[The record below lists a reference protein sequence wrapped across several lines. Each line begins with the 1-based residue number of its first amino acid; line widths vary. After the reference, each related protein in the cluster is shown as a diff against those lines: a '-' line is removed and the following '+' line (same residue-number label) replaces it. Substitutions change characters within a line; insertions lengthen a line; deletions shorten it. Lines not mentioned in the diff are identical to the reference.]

1 MTMLLRRT
9 WSGNVT
15 LRCWEAPGVSGRRSS
30 VAALATCLLFLA
42 SLDVTAQGEQRS
54 VLTLYAQR
62 RENPVPLIVDPLLQ
76 GILAQ
81 RVPGIDYYN
90 EFIDGARFADPEF
103 RHAVLDFLKR
113 KYAGRRFDV
122 LITPS
127 TQALNFLKANRDE
140 LFAGVPVVYH
150 TNSNIESAPRPT
162 EVPEPRSTGLTSPMD
177 LARTL
182 TMVTQL
188 QPETKRVFVVSG
200 SSAFDKTYE
209 DLARAQFRAFDGRF
223 EFTYWSGLPMKDLL
237 ERVAD
242 LPPDSILY
250 PLMLTQDRSGQ
261 RYLPFDQI
269 ERIAAAANVPVYAWG
284 SPEMGRGVVGGSM
297 YSPEHLA
304 GPLAEV
310 VIRVLGGEKPEN
322 IPVASLDLNVSEV
335 DWRQLRRWG
344 ISEARVPAGTT
355 VRFREPGLWERYR
368 SYIIGTVILLLL
380 QTTLIA
386 GLLVQ
391 RGRRRRVERALRDS
405 EAALRKSYEQT
416 QDLAGRLITA
426 QEAERSR
433 IGRDLH
439 DDVCQRLAVLAMML
453 SGLKHR
459 LSGSTPQPDLD
470 EVVTTLQERTSTL
483 ATDVR
488 NLSHDLHPSVL
499 EHAGLVPVLKAHCDE
514 FARQQKVDV
523 TFSADEGV
531 GSVDGAAALCVYRV
545 TQEALTNT
553 GRHASASAVR
563 VRLTRTAEAIELE
576 VVDNGIGFESGRHT
590 PSGLGLR
597 SIDERV
603 RFNKG
608 TARVESHPG
617 QGTSVFVRV
626 PLSPAATG
634 DPSTAP
640 DRA

>member
-1 MTMLLRRT
+1 MA
-9 WSGNVT
+9 V
-15 LRCWEAPGVSGRRSS
+15 VK
-30 VAALATCLLFLA
+30 LATCLLFLA
-42 SLDVTAQGEQRS
+42 ILDVSAQGEQRS

-62 RENPVPLIVDPLLQ
+62 RENPIPLIVDPLLQ
-76 GILAQ
+76 GILSQ
-81 RVPGIDYYN
+81 RLPGLDYYN
-90 EFIDGARFADPEF
+90 EFIDAARFADPEF
-103 RHAVLDFLKR
+103 QNALRDFLKR
-113 KYAGRRFDV
+113 KYAGRRFNV
-122 LITPS
+122 LIAPS

-140 LFAGVPVVYH
+140 LFAGIPVVFH

-162 EVPEPRSTGLTSPMD
+162 EVPEPGSTGLTSPMD

-209 DLARAQFRAFDGRF
+209 DLARSHFRAFDGRF
-223 EFTYWSGLPMKDLL
+223 EFTYWSGLPMKELL

-242 LPPDSILY
+242 LPPDSIVY
-250 PLMLTQDRSGQ
+250 PLMFTQDRTGQ

-269 ERIAAAANVPVYAWG
+269 ERLAAAANVPVYAWG
-284 SPEMGRGVVGGSM
+284 SPQMGRGVVGGSI

-304 GPLAEV
+304 GPLADV

-322 IPVASLDLNVSEV
+322 IPVAPLDLNVSEV

-344 ISEARVPAGTT
+344 ISETRVPAGTT

-368 SYIIGTVILLLL
+368 SYIIGTVILVLL

-391 RGRRRRVERALRDS
+391 RGRRRRVESALRDS
-405 EAALRKSYEQT
+405 EAALRQSYEQT

-459 LSGSTPQPDLD
+459 LSELTPQPDLG

-523 TFSADEGV
+523 TFSADKGV

-553 GRHASASAVR
+553 ARHASASAVR

-576 VVDNGIGFESGRHT
+576 IVDNGIGFESGLHA

-608 TARVESHPG
+608 TARVESHLG

-626 PLSPAATG
+626 PLDGGSIG
-634 DPSTAP
+634 AP

>member
-1 MTMLLRRT
+1 M
-9 WSGNVT
+9 
-15 LRCWEAPGVSGRRSS
+15 SGRWRS

-42 SLDVTAQGEQRS
+42 IVDVTAQGEQRS

-62 RENPVPLIVDPLLQ
+62 RENALALIVDPLLQ
-76 GILAQ
+76 EILAE
-81 RVPGIDYYN
+81 RVPGGVDYYN
-90 EFIDGARFADPEF
+90 EFIDASRFAEPEF
-103 RHAVLDFLKR
+103 QHALRDFLKH
-113 KYAGRRFDV
+113 KYVGRRFDV
-122 LITPS
+122 VIAASSPTLE
-127 TQALNFLKANRDE
+127 FVRANRDE
-140 LFAGVPVVYH
+140 LFAGVPVVFH
-150 TNSNIESAPRPT
+150 VTPIFESEPRPAD
-162 EVPEPRSTGLTSPMD
+162 VPEPHSTGVTSTTD

-182 TMVTQL
+182 TMVAQL

-200 SSAFDKTYE
+200 SSALDRRFE
-209 DLARAQFRAFDGRF
+209 GLARRQFRAFDGRF
-223 EFTYWSGLPMKDLL
+223 EFTYWSGLPMKDVL
-237 ERVAD
+237 ERVVD

-250 PLMLTQDRSGQ
+250 PLMITQDGSGQ
-261 RYLPFDQI
+261 RYLPFEQN
-269 ERIAAAANVPVYAWG
+269 ERIAAVANVPVYAWG
-284 SPEMGRGVVGGSM
+284 APQMGRGVVGGSLNDP
-297 YSPEHLA
+297 SHLA
-304 GPLAEV
+304 APLAEL

-322 IPVASLDLNVSEV
+322 IPVAQVDLNIREV

-391 RGRRRRVERALRDS
+391 RVRRRRVESALRDS
-405 EAALRKSYEQT
+405 EAALRQSYEQT

-439 DDVCQRLAVLAMML
+439 DDVCQRLAVVAITL
-453 SGLKHR
+453 SGLKQR
-459 LSGSTPQPDLD
+459 LSGSTPQPDL
-470 EVVTTLQERTSTL
+470 EILTTLQERTSTL

-531 GSVDGAAALCVYRV
+531 GAVDGAAALCLYRV

-553 GRHASASAVR
+553 GKHARASAVR
-563 VRLTRTAEAIELE
+563 VRLSRTAEAIELE
-576 VVDNGIGFESGRHT
+576 VIDNGTGFESGRHT
-590 PSGLGLR
+590 PRGLGLR

-617 QGTSVFVRV
+617 RGTSVFVRV
-626 PLSPAATG
+626 PLSRAATG
-634 DPSTAP
+634 KPSAAP
-640 DRA
+640 DQGLNALAAGTP

>member
-1 MTMLLRRT
+1 
-9 WSGNVT
+9 
-15 LRCWEAPGVSGRRSS
+15 
-30 VAALATCLLFLA
+30 
-42 SLDVTAQGEQRS
+42 
-54 VLTLYAQR
+54 
-62 RENPVPLIVDPLLQ
+62 
-76 GILAQ
+76 
-81 RVPGIDYYN
+81 
-90 EFIDGARFADPEF
+90 
-103 RHAVLDFLKR
+103 
-113 KYAGRRFDV
+113 
-122 LITPS
+122 
-127 TQALNFLKANRDE
+127 
-140 LFAGVPVVYH
+140 
-150 TNSNIESAPRPT
+150 
-162 EVPEPRSTGLTSPMD
+162 MD

-269 ERIAAAANVPVYAWG
+269 ERISAAANVPVYAWG
-284 SPEMGRGVVGGSM
+284 SPEMGRGVIGGSM

-310 VIRVLGGEKPEN
+310 VIRVLDGEKPEN

-391 RGRRRRVERALRDS
+391 RVRRRRVESALRDS
-405 EAALRKSYEQT
+405 EAALRTSYEQT

-426 QEAERSR
+426 QEAERAR

-459 LSGSTPQPDLD
+459 VSGSTPQPDLE
-470 EVVTTLQERTSTL
+470 EVVTTLQQRTSTL

-488 NLSHDLHPSVL
+488 NLSHDLHPSIL

-514 FARQQKVDV
+514 FAQQQKLDV
-523 TFSADEGV
+523 TFSADEGA

-576 VVDNGIGFESGRHT
+576 VVDNGIGFESGWHT
-590 PSGLGLR
+590 PVGLGLR